1 MSVVPP
7 LTGPPLYRYIPGVG
21 KVSAAVNGPTGPT
34 GAPGTASN
42 TGATGAT
49 GILAMGNVLRV
60 DSINGNNSTASIGGN
75 PYLTV
80 EAAVTASSV
89 ATSSVPLT
97 IWVLPGIYN
106 LSTGITL
113 PSYVCLRGLNVQT
126 TTIQMLGVTANTTL
140 LTMGSNTR
148 VEDLTLKLTS
158 SGHYT
163 LKGIVFGGTTTA
175 DAKLRTTVL
184 TVDNSAA
191 SSGGTS
197 EVYGIECN
205 GTGTLGPGSFSFNSL
220 KGSTINIL
228 SNGGG
233 KKRGVLVSNTN
244 IVTTRDLNVYVARP
258 TSTASTGSY
267 VCVETNDPA
276 NTGSIQLRSTT
287 VGTVAPL
294 AGHSYTASDILQTT
308 PATIVDPTY
317 LASAGIQIGP
327 GVDLVNK
334 SAGTKGFSSYVYPTT
349 VYFGLK
355 GNVTSGPSGGWLW
368 PGTQAVSAGVFP
380 DTGYPP
386 AYYRVQQPSILAGMS
401 ASLVLPVG
409 TAINTS
415 TVTLTVYRTR
425 SADAP
430 GDTSSGTLGTKTV
443 STVIFTVTFTGD
455 QIQKTFYNGSVDLE
469 AGDRI
474 HVYQTHTIVG
484 TNGAHDLT
492 VQLDLF

>member
-1 MSVVPP
+1 MSTVPP

-60 DSINGNNSTASIGGN
+60 DSINGNNATASVGGN

-106 LSTGITL
+106 LSAGITI
-113 PSYVCLRGLNVQT
+113 PSHVCLRGMNIQT
-126 TTIQMLGVTANTTL
+126 TTIQMTGVTANTTL
-140 LTMGSNTR
+140 LTMGTNTR
-148 VEDLTLKLTS
+148 VEDVTLRLTS

-163 LKGIVFGGTTTA
+163 LKGIVFGSTTTA
-175 DAKLRTTVL
+175 NAKLRNTVL
-184 TVDNSAA
+184 TLDNSGA
-191 SSGGTS
+191 SNNGTS
-197 EVYGIECN
+197 EVYAVECN
-205 GTGTLGPGSFSFNSL
+205 GTGTLGPASFSFNSL
-220 KGSTINIL
+220 KGSTLNVL

-233 KKRGVLVSNTN
+233 KKRGILVSGTN
-244 IVTTRDLNVYVARP
+244 IVTTRDLNVYVAQP
-258 TSTASTGSY
+258 TSTASSGSY
-267 VCVETNDPA
+267 VGVETNDAA

-287 VGTVAPL
+287 VGTVPPS
-294 AGHSYTASDILQTT
+294 AGHSYSASDILQTS
-308 PATIVDPTY
+308 PATISDPTY

-334 SAGTKGFSSYVYPTT
+334 SAGAKGFSTYIYPTV

-368 PGTQAVSAGVFP
+368 PGTQGVSAGVFP

-386 AYYRVQQPSILAGMS
+386 AYYRAQQSSILSGLS
-401 ASLVLPVG
+401 AALVLPAAG
-409 TAINTS
+409 TGNAS

-430 GDTSSGTLGTKTV
+430 GDASSGALGTKTV
-443 STVIFTVTFTGD
+443 STVFTVTFTGQD
-455 QIQKTFYNGSVDLE
+455 IQKSFYNGSVDLE

-474 HVYQTHTIVG
+474 HVYQTYTSVG

-492 VQLDLF
+492 VQLDMF